1 MNDVFVE
8 PVKTTKTA
16 FVWGKWGPYHLA
28 RFNAFRKLVPDAMGI
43 QFAADSGSYLWQM
56 DGLSQSGVETLHP
69 SRKQEDLGFSDVFGR
84 VRKILKR
91 ESVETVFLPSYSPM
105 RCFGALMAAR
115 SVNARCIMMN
125 ETHAG
130 TASNSVVKEA
140 LKKTILRQFDGGL
153 VGGTPQ
159 REYFQS
165 LGMRSSDIR
174 EGYDVVD
181 NDFYASHSQVAKS
194 DKRHVRQKHGLPTRY
209 VLSLGRFVEKK
220 NLTLLVKAYAK
231 LAKRSNEQEI
241 PVLLLVGE
249 GQEEQAIRDCAAEL
263 NIPMFQ
269 IEKGKPPEQQSP
281 AIALLGF
288 QQADDVAEIM
298 SLADCFVLPSLY
310 EEWGLVVN
318 EAMACGLPVVVS
330 QSVGSVVDLVRN
342 DVNGLLFNPESV
354 ESLEAALF
362 KVVSDEDLRLQ
373 MGVESLSIISQWN
386 CDLFAKSAFELVI
399 MNPSTNNTSRA
410 SWFHSK

>member
-1 MNDVFVE
+1 MNDVFVD
-8 PVKTTKTA
+8 PLNVSKTA

-28 RFNAFRKLVPDAMGI
+28 RFSAFQKLVPDAIGI
-43 QFAADSGSYLWQM
+43 QFAADSGSYLWHM
-56 DGLSQSGVETLHP
+56 EGLSQCGVQTLYT

-84 VRKILKR
+84 VRNILRR
-91 ESVETVFLPSYSPM
+91 ESIETVFLPSYSPM
-105 RCFGALMAAR
+105 RCFAALLAAR

-130 TASNSVVKEA
+130 TASKSVVTHA
-140 LKKTILRQFDGGL
+140 LKKVILRQFDGGL

-159 REYFQS
+159 REYFES

-181 NDFYASHSQVAKS
+181 NDFYASRSQVAKS
-194 DKRHVRQKHGLPTRY
+194 DKRHVRQKHGLPTKY
-209 VLSLGRFVEKK
+209 ILSLGRFVEKK
-220 NLTLLVKAYAK
+220 NLTLLVRAYAK

-249 GQEEQAIRDCAAEL
+249 GQEEQAIRDCVAEL

-269 IEKGKPPEQQSP
+269 LKKGKLPKQKSP
-281 AIALLGF
+281 AVALLGF
-288 QQADDVAEIM
+288 QQADVVSDIM

-318 EAMACGLPVVVS
+318 EAMACGIPVVVS
-330 QSVGSVVDLVRN
+330 QNVGAVVDLVKN

-362 KVVSDEDLRLQ
+362 KLVGDEELRLQ
-373 MGVESLSIISQWN
+373 MGVESLRIISRWN
-386 CDLFAKSAFELVI
+386 CDLFAKNAFELAT
-399 MNPSTNNTSRA
+399 MNASTTQA
-410 SWFHSK
+410 SHAPGGHSA